1 MKDLSE
7 QYEIA
12 RLIAARIAETI
23 TPEELERLEAW
34 LAEDVRHRERFLHI
48 QERLRME
55 EKDNAFRKPEGV
67 LKDWEQVKR
76 KLPGKRTAL
85 WGKRYLLRYVAV
97 IFLVVGVAATWMWKP
112 WEKQQAELPQLV
124 RQETVVPGSSK
135 AILTLA
141 NGEKVSLEEVAVDSL
156 EKDGVLIRKGGGEL
170 AYEKSSGK
178 LQQEEVLF
186 NTITI
191 PRSGE
196 YKLVLADGTRVW
208 LNSATE
214 LRYPVKF
221 AGDNRQVFLKG
232 EAYFEVAADRE
243 HPFIV
248 VAPDVNVNVVGTG
261 FNVMAYPDDTEAAVT
276 LVHGKVGVQTDRQQ
290 QVILHPDEQYVYELA
305 SRRGSVRKVDA
316 SQYAAW
322 KEGVLN
328 FDRMPL
334 EELTTRLS
342 RWYDVDFFFTSEQLK
357 NLKFSGAFKKYNEL
371 RYVLNIIE
379 EITDVR
385 FAINK
390 KTVVVNKK

>member
-1 MKDLSE
+1 MCFYTKDEIMKDLSE

-170 AYEKSSGK
+170 AYEKSSG
-178 LQQEEVLF
+178 
-186 NTITI
+186 NC
-191 PRSGE
+191 
-196 YKLVLADGTRVW
+196 
-208 LNSATE
+208 
-214 LRYPVKF
+214 
-221 AGDNRQVFLKG
+221 NR
-232 EAYFEVAADRE
+232 
-243 HPFIV
+243 
-248 VAPDVNVNVVGTG
+248 
-261 FNVMAYPDDTEAAVT
+261 
-276 LVHGKVGVQTDRQQ
+276 
-290 QVILHPDEQYVYELA
+290 
-305 SRRGSVRKVDA
+305 RKC
-316 SQYAAW
+316 
-322 KEGVLN
+322 
-328 FDRMPL
+328 F
-334 EELTTRLS
+334 
-342 RWYDVDFFFTSEQLK
+342 
-357 NLKFSGAFKKYNEL
+357 
-371 RYVLNIIE
+371 
-379 EITDVR
+379 
-385 FAINK
+385 
-390 KTVVVNKK
+390 